1 VKYPNTKATNLHM
14 KKYTYPEKELPTP
27 QNSKLLALVGEN
39 KKVLEV
45 GCAMGYQTR
54 ALHEIQHCQVTGIE
68 IDPNAAIHARPYC
81 VDLIVGDIETMD
93 VNQLLLDKQ
102 FDVITFADVL
112 EHLKNPCAVLHKIRP
127 FLREGAYVLASIPN
141 IAHCSVIYE
150 MARGRFEYRSL
161 GLLDDTHIHFFTRQT
176 IYHTFEKAGYLIVA
190 LDRIRVLASETEF
203 KTRPETEEDRKF
215 IEYINQR
222 NPEAETY
229 QFVVKAIPINDTLSF
244 QAELIVAQ
252 EQIQLL
258 VQDATLN
265 EKRFGKQIIELE
277 SNLAW
282 ITSRPSYRFL
292 SSLVRMIKR

>member
-1 VKYPNTKATNLHM
+1 M
-14 KKYTYPEKELPTP
+14 KQYTYPEKQLPTQ
-27 QNSKLLALVGEN
+27 QNSKMLALVGEN

-54 ALHEIQHCQVTGIE
+54 ALYEMQRCQVTGIE
-68 IDPNAAIHARPYC
+68 IDTDAANHARPYC
-81 VDLIVGDIETMD
+81 EDLIVGDIETMD
-93 VNQLLLDKQ
+93 VNQLLHDRQ

-112 EHLKNPCAVLHKIRP
+112 EHLKDPTAVLHKMRP

-176 IYHTFEKAGYLIVA
+176 IYHTFEKAGYLVVA
-190 LDRIRVLASETEF
+190 LDRNCAAASETEF
-203 KTRPETEEDRKF
+203 NTRPETDEDRQF
-215 IEYINQR
+215 LEYIKQR

-229 QFVVKAIPINDTLSF
+229 QFIVKAIPIDNINTHPS
-244 QAELIVAQ
+244 ELIEAQ

-258 VQDATLN
+258 VQDARLN
-265 EKRFGKQIIELE
+265 EKRFRDLE

-292 SSLVRMIKR
+292 SFLARMIKR